1 MKNYN
6 IKEKW
11 VVVGEIIK
19 THGTRGLVKIISY
32 CEKPHSIFDY
42 QPIVLKSSGEK
53 IDFDLDEKKNN
64 LKTNQFT
71 GIIKSSKN
79 METSKV
85 FVGKK
90 LLANKN
96 KFHNFK
102 NNNFFYSDLEGCN
115 VIDLNKKSIGKVSG
129 IFNFGAGDILEITK
143 FEDNSTILINFN
155 KTNFPK
161 VSINKREIISKI
173 LI

>member
-1 MKNYN
+1 MKNNN
-6 IKEKW
+6 IKDKW
-11 VVVGEIIK
+11 VVVGKIIK

-53 IDFDLDEKKNN
+53 IDFDLNEIKNN

-71 GIIKSSKN
+71 ASIKSSKS

-85 FVGKK
+85 FVGEK

-96 KFHNFK
+96 TFNNSKK
-102 NNNFFYSDLEGCN
+102 NNYFYSDLEGCN
-115 VIDLNKKSIGKVSG
+115 VIDLNKKSVGRISG

-143 FEDNSTILINFN
+143 FEDNSTIMVNFN

-161 VSINKREIISKI
+161 VYIDKKQIISKFSI
-173 LI
+173 

>member
-42 QPIVLKSSGEK
+42 QPIVLKSTGEK
-53 IDFDLDEKKNN
+53 IDFELDEEKNN

-71 GIIKSSKN
+71 ARIKSSKN

-85 FVGKK
+85 FIGEK
-90 LLANKN
+90 LLAHKN
-96 KFHNFK
+96 KFQNLK
-102 NNNFFYSDLEGCN
+102 KLKGC
-115 VIDLNKKSIGKVSG
+115 L
-129 IFNFGAGDILEITK
+129 ITR
-143 FEDNSTILINFN
+143 L
-155 KTNFPK
+155 
-161 VSINKREIISKI
+161 
-173 LI
+173 LML